1 MIIFPW
7 KFCLWASKS
16 RTYDQILILFSSEE
30 GPVTI
35 QHLLNNWFY
44 LNSFCKSYEDLTEH
58 TAKIC
63 CYGTHFLL
71 YQVLTKKSIFGV
83 PMVELVYFLL
93 TKLFDAYKESYP
105 TKIKFKFDALFFNE
119 YMFIDNWVHK
129 YTITE
134 KNVKIKKK
142 VSNMNFILVGYESLY
157 TSSNFVSKK

>member
-93 TKLFDAYKESYP
+93 TKLFDVYKDSYP
-105 TKIKFKFDALFFNE
+105 TKIKFIFDTFFLIFTFFSVIVYLCTQLSWN
-119 YMFIDNWVHK
+119 MCSL
-129 YTITE
+129 
-134 KNVKIKKK
+134 KKK
-142 VSNMNFILVGYESLY
+142 VSSLNFILLEYES
-157 TSSNFVSKK
+157 F

>member
-7 KFCLWASKS
+7 KFCLWVSKS
-16 RTYDQILILFSSEE
+16 RTYDQILILFGSEE

-44 LNSFCKSYEDLTEH
+44 LNSFCKSYEDLMEH

-71 YQVLTKKSIFGV
+71 YQVLTKKSIFGA

-93 TKLFDAYKESYP
+93 TKLFDAYKDAYP
-105 TKIKFKFDALFFNE
+105 TKIKFTFDTFFLIYTFFSVIE
-119 YMFIDNWVHK
+119 YLCTQLSRNMCSLK
-129 YTITE
+129 
-134 KNVKIKKK
+134 KSIK
-142 VSNMNFILVGYESLY
+142 S
-157 TSSNFVSKK
+157 